1 MKIKVK
7 VQPNS
12 KIQKIQPMSEDE
24 YKVFLRKSATEN
36 KANMELIK
44 VMTKYFKKKATIEK
58 GFTSKKKTLEIQDG
72 N

>member
-24 YKVFLRKSATEN
+24 YKVFLKKSTTEN
-36 KANMELIK
+36 KANMELVK
-44 VMTKYFKKKATIEK
+44 VMTKHFKKKNTI
-58 GFTSKKKTLEIQDG
+58 KKENHG